1 MDKPVTYQQ
10 AQAQQS
16 QPSIPTPPS
25 STFTAAKRSGS
36 LNVTEIFKMAWR
48 SIRGNV
54 TRSLLTALGVIIGVA
69 AVITLTGIGGA
80 VSAYINGQFAD
91 LGTNQLTISSGEGA
105 DGPPGGGLVAAGQ
118 QRTVSL
124 EDAEAV
130 RDLGDPRVA
139 NVLPT
144 VQLQAQVKAGD
155 TNQDYMVIG
164 TWATYPAVRNALP
177 EVGYFFTE
185 ADETARLRVAVLGF
199 DVAQDLF
206 GSSAAA
212 LGERVS
218 ISGIGFEVVGVL
230 PDKGAGF
237 NSANQNVLVP
247 LSTFLQRLGNNDT
260 IYSETAVD
268 SITVQTSDTES
279 MTELQADLERLLAN
293 RHNTLDPA
301 DYDFNITNQK
311 DTLGTLNTI
320 LNMLQIFLGLIAG
333 ISLLVGGIG
342 IMNIMLVSV
351 TERTREIGIRKALGA
366 KPRDILTQFLLES
379 IVLSGAG
386 GLIGLILGVT
396 FSALA
401 SAAFG
406 YLTIPVTGSIVA
418 FSFAVAVG
426 MFFGWYPAR
435 RAAALDPVD
444 SLRYE

>member
-1 MDKPVTYQQ
+1 MDRSITL
-10 AQAQQS
+10 S
-16 QPSIPTPPS
+16 QPAPNAAPS
-25 STFTAAKRSGS
+25 TNFANAKRSGS
-36 LNVTEIFKMAWR
+36 LNVAEISSMAWR

-54 TRSLLTALGVIIGVA
+54 TRSLLTALGVIIGVS

-80 VSAYINGQFAD
+80 VSSYINGQFAS
-91 LGTNQLTISSGEGA
+91 LGTNQLTIASGEA
-105 DGPPGGGLVAAGQ
+105 SDGPPGGGLVAAGQ

-124 EDAEAV
+124 EDAEAI
-130 RDLGDPRVA
+130 RELKDARVA

-144 VQLQAQVKAGD
+144 VQKQFQVKSGS
-155 TNQDYMVIG
+155 TNKNYTVIG
-164 TWATYPAVRNALP
+164 TWANYPVVRNA
-177 EVGYFFTE
+177 EVEYGHFFSE
-185 ADETARLRVAVLGF
+185 ADEGSRLRVAVLGF
-199 DVAQDLF
+199 DVAAYLF
-206 GSSAAA
+206 GGSEVA
-212 LGERVS
+212 LGQRVS
-218 ISGIGFEVVGVL
+218 INGIGFDVVGVL

-237 NSANQNVLVP
+237 NSANENVLIP
-247 LSTFLQRLGNNDT
+247 ITTFLQRLGKDET

-268 SITVQTSDTES
+268 SIAVQASDNEA
-279 MTELQADLERLLAN
+279 MTELQADLERLLAS
-293 RHNTLDPA
+293 RHDTPDPA

-320 LNMLQIFLGLIAG
+320 LALLQVFLGVIAG

-386 GLIGLILGVT
+386 GLIGVILGVT
-396 FSALA
+396 A
-401 SAAFG
+401 SAIASSLFG
-406 YLTIPVTGSIVA
+406 YLTIPVTGTIIA
-418 FSFAVAVG
+418 FTFAVAVG